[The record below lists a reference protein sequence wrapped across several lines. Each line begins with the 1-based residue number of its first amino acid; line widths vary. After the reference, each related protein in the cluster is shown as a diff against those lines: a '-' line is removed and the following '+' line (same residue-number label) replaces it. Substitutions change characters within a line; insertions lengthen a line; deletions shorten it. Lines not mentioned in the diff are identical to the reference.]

1 MKIEYE
7 DPSKNDWFLITWD
20 LSNKCNYRCS
30 YCPSEIHDGSSGWP
44 SIDDVRFFVKTISEK
59 LSGKKICFRISG
71 GEPTYWKYFIDFA
84 ESVKK
89 ENHYFSFI
97 TNGSRDFDYFK
108 KISDFTDGVI
118 ISYHP
123 EYSDKDHFVE
133 ISKALTCPVAVNLM
147 MVPAQFSFL
156 VDVAKYLYDN
166 SNMAIW
172 PKLLLDKTTDKF
184 ITNNVIDYT
193 EEQKEFLKKW
203 PYFRNLDD
211 SKIHRGNI
219 LYNGKEITANDI
231 FLNDLNRYKGWKCW
245 AGIDMINIDFWGNI
259 YRANCE
265 QGGSL
270 GKITDF
276 QLPTETIICDKSL
289 CSCLSD
295 IYLRKEFS
303 KPESI

>member
-7 DPSKNDWFLITWD
+7 DKSKNDWFLVTWD

-30 YCPSEIHDGSSGWP
+30 YCPQEIHDGSSGWP
-44 SIDDVRFFVKTISEK
+44 SIDDVRSFVKSITTQ
-59 LSGKKICFRISG
+59 LSNKKICFRISG

-84 ESVKK
+84 EIVKK

-97 TNGSRDFDYFK
+97 TNGSRDAQYFE
-108 KISDFTDGVI
+108 KINSFVDGVI

-123 EYSDKDHFVE
+123 EYSDKDHFIK
-133 ISKALTCPVAVNLM
+133 ISKSLDCPVAVNLM
-147 MVPAQFSFL
+147 MIPDQFDLL
-156 VDVAKYLYDN
+156 VETAKYLYEN

-172 PKLLLDKTTDKF
+172 PKIILDKTTDKF
-184 ITNNVIDYT
+184 ITNQVVFYT
-193 EEQKEFLKKW
+193 EEQKTFLKNW

-211 SKIHRGNI
+211 SKIHRGSI
-219 LYNGKEITANDI
+219 LYNGEVMTANDI
-231 FLNDLNRYKGWKCW
+231 FIKKLNHYKGWKCW
-245 AGIDMINIDFWGNI
+245 AGIDMINIDFWGNV

-270 GKITDF
+270 GTLNNF
-276 QLPTETIICDKSL
+276 QLPKDKIICNKFL

-303 KPESI
+303 EPNSI